1 MSEAKPALEPT
12 TEQPNKNLAMKILE
26 IQKAAGI
33 VKKRGKFGTEMG
45 GSNYLRIEDTVMSVG
60 KLLVEQ
66 GLILTGTLQ
75 HTPDGS
81 FHYYTQPHTTK
92 GYIAKVVME
101 WTLED
106 AATGEKRSWN
116 IPGEGYDGTDKGTPK
131 SQTSSRK
138 YAIIIIFNLA
148 VGNDVEAQGAP
159 SFEDSK
165 KAAKGVAAKTLAEKA
180 NSEDP
185 KIRKIAVD
193 ALSQLEPEKKVTI
206 SRPENL
212 NGFYLA
218 VSGFISVPQLE
229 QYFMDTDSKR
239 FQSKADKS
247 VYWRVPADY
256 EKGLVDLCGKLGIE
270 IEG

>member
-1 MSEAKPALEPT
+1 VSEPKPALEPVP
-12 TEQPNKNLAMKILE
+12 EPPKALNLGQKILE
-26 IQKAAGI
+26 IQRAAGI
-33 VKKRGKFGTEMG
+33 VKKRGKFGSEMG
-45 GSNYLRIEDTVMSVG
+45 NSNYLRIEDTVMAVG

-75 HTPDGS
+75 RTPDGS

-106 AATGEKRSWN
+106 VASGEKRSWN

-159 SFEDSK
+159 SFEDG
-165 KAAKGVAAKTLAEKA
+165 KAKQKATAA
-180 NSEDP
+180 N
-185 KIRKIAVD
+185 KIA
-193 ALSQLEPEKKVTI
+193 AAAAHGNKTAIEAMSQVETEKKLI
-206 SRPENL
+206 IARPEEM
-212 NGFYLA
+212 NGHFIIA
-218 VSGFISVPQLE
+218 TGFIAAPQL
-229 QYFMDTDSKR
+229 DTFFEDTGCKRLNSKT
-239 FQSKADKS
+239 SGKAGWKC
-247 VYWRVPADY
+247 PQEY
-256 EKGLVDLCGKLGIE
+256 EKGLLLLCEKLGIE
-270 IEG
+270 VEG